1 MEFVITKYGYY
12 LPFKTNDGK
21 YQGGRRE
28 HITLNGVFLGSMESP
43 NSSTRE
49 LIENIKVDF
58 KNTTST
64 FDIYVATE
72 EDFLRLNAFKE
83 SNEINTTINLKATEN
98 SLVIFGAI
106 YLSRISF
113 EEIKALIDV
122 APNSNS
128 YFSFETIV
136 YGDRVTSRM
145 PLIIDFHSETSGVKI
160 NFSIQQPKNSV

>member
-21 YQGGRRE
+21 NQGIVRE
-28 HITLNGVFLGSMESP
+28 HIKLDGVFLGSIGTP
-43 NSSTRE
+43 NQSTRE
-49 LIENIKVDF
+49 LIEGIKVGF
-58 KNTTST
+58 KGTTST
-64 FDIYVATE
+64 FNIYVATDE
-72 EDFLRLNAFKE
+72 ELARLNAYEE

-106 YLSRISF
+106 YLSRLSF
-113 EEIKALIDV
+113 EEMKELMAV

-136 YGDRVTSRM
+136 YGDKVTSKL
-145 PLIIDFHSETSGVKI
+145 PLIIDFHSDTSGVKI
-160 NFSIQQPKNSV
+160 NFPIQQPKNSA